1 MSKLTKNFSRKEFA
15 CRCGCGFDDI
25 SMDLV
30 QRLQRLRDRI
40 GKPLYVNSGCRC
52 AAHNAAVRGTK
63 KSNHLTG
70 KAADISTSHNPT
82 ELGRLAAEFGWFNG
96 IKVYAWGIHVDIRT
110 GPRYWIGVPK

>member
-52 AAHNAAVRGTK
+52 PAHNAAVRGAK
-63 KSNHLTG
+63 KSYHLRG
-70 KAADISTSHNPT
+70 MAADVNADMNPVV
-82 ELGRLAAEFGWFNG
+82 LAQEATAWFNG
-96 IKVYAWGIHVDIRT
+96 IIVHPWGAHLDIRE
-110 GPRYWIGVPK
+110 GKRYWKL